1 VRWENN
7 EAFVKVLN
15 LGCGTKTSP
24 KAINIDWSI
33 YLTIKSNYVFRL
45 CSPIILS
52 EDRRNKLCALDR
64 SILVHDI
71 RKGLPFDGHSI
82 DAVYH
87 SHMFEH
93 IDRNKA
99 PIFLQEVKRVLV
111 PGGIHRIVVPDMEG
125 LANAYL
131 RHVAQVK
138 DDPSSACDH
147 DRYISDMIEQMVR
160 REAYGTRHQPF
171 VLRTVENIL
180 LGDARAR
187 GETHQWMYD
196 KVNLAYLLQ
205 GNGFNDIQV
214 RSYNNSAI
222 PDWQSFGLE
231 VTEDGSEYKPQS
243 LYMEATT

>member
-1 VRWENN
+1 M
-7 EAFVKVLN
+7 KVLN

-33 YLTIKSNYVFRL
+33 YLTIKNNYFFRL

-52 EDRRNKLCALDR
+52 EDRRKKLRGLDR

-71 RKGLPFDGHSI
+71 RKGLPFDDRSV

-93 IDRNKA
+93 IDRSKA
-99 PIFLQEVKRVLV
+99 PLFLQEVKRVLV
-111 PGGIHRIVVPDMEG
+111 PGGIHRIVVPDMEN

-131 RHVAQVK
+131 QHVARVK
-138 DDPSSACDH
+138 DDPSSVCDH

-160 REAYGTRHQPF
+160 KEAYGTRHQPF
-171 VLRTVENIL
+171 VLRVIENIV

-196 KVNLAYLLQ
+196 KFNLANLLQ
-205 GNGFNDIQV
+205 ENGFHNIKV
-214 RSYNNSAI
+214 LSFNRSAI

-231 VTEDGSEYKPQS
+231 VKEDGSEYKPQS
-243 LYMEATT
+243 LYMEATA

>member
-1 VRWENN
+1 M
-7 EAFVKVLN
+7 KVLN

-33 YLTIKSNYVFRL
+33 YLTIKSNYFFRL

-52 EDRRNKLCALDR
+52 EERRNKLRGLDR

-71 RKGLPFDGHSI
+71 RKGLPFDDQSI

-87 SHMFEH
+87 SHVFEH
-93 IDRNKA
+93 IDRSKA
-99 PIFLQEVKRVLV
+99 PVFLQEVKRVLV
-111 PGGIHRIVVPDMEG
+111 PGGIHRIVVPDMEH

-131 RHVAQVK
+131 QHVAHVK

-147 DRYISDMIEQMVR
+147 DQYISDMIEQLVR
-160 REAYGTRHQPF
+160 KESYGTRHQPF
-171 VLRTVENIL
+171 VLRAVENII

-196 KVNLAYLLQ
+196 KVNLANLLQ
-205 GNGFNDIQV
+205 ENGFDNIKI
-214 RSYNNSAI
+214 RSFNNSAI
-222 PDWQSFGLE
+222 PDWQAFGLE
-231 VTEDGSEYKPQS
+231 VKEDGSEYKPQS